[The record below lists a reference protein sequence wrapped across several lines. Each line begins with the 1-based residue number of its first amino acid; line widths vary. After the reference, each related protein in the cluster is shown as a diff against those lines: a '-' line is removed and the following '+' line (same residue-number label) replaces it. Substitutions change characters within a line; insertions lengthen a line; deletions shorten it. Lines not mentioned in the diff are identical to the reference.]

1 MRFRIESSMN
11 DDKKDGPSIEFE
23 TDGILKIYGV
33 IKDQLPN
40 DHSEFKGPGFTMT
53 LTRLED
59 E

>member
-1 MRFRIESSMN
+1 MN

-23 TDGILKIYGV
+23 TDGILKIYGM
-33 IKDQLPN
+33 IKDQLLN